1 MADLARVITH
11 VAAENPIAARR
22 LGRELLLAGDSLAI
36 FPGRGRRGRHPGTRE
51 LVTISPYIIVY
62 EADHSGEVWIL
73 RIWHGARPFLTG
85 IPG

>member
-1 MADLARVITH
+1 
-11 VAAENPIAARR
+11 

-51 LVTISPYIIVY
+51 LATISPYIIVY